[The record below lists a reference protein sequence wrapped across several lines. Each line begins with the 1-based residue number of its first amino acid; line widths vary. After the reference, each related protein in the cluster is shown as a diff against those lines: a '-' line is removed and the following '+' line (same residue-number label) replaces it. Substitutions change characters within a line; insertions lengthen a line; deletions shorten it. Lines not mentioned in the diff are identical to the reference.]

1 MMERVMNI
9 MNITNIASIKGQMI
23 AIYEQW
29 EEMTQNKVTNAMTG
43 IYYQYVQ
50 RAMSRGS
57 QTN

>member
-1 MMERVMNI
+1 MNI